1 MAGGLPPVY
10 HPRMSHPDLVVVRTF
25 PSRIE
30 AEIAQSALEADGI
43 QAVVLADDVG
53 GQYSRLWMTGVRLL
67 VPDSQVTR
75 AAEILDAALAE
86 DCDEGGGGD
95 ACSEQPSGEEHE
107 DE

>member
-1 MAGGLPPVY
+1 
-10 HPRMSHPDLVVVRTF
+10 MSHPDLPDLVVVRTF

-53 GQYSRLWMTGVRLL
+53 GQYSSLWMTGVRLL
-67 VPDSQVTR
+67 VPEARVTR
-75 AAEILDAALAE
+75 AVEILDAALVE
-86 DCDEGGGGD
+86 ERQD
-95 ACSEQPSGEEHE
+95 APREPPSGGERE